1 MIYTLTPLFKNHK
14 EDVELQANLEK
25 AEISYQNGDYV
36 MASESF
42 YSAKLIQKCDS
53 AISYN
58 IAASQLAAGNKS
70 AAMAWLRQAIQESPN
85 NNNYRRELSEL
96 EKLMKVESN
105 HAPAFFLSKSVFF
118 YSTIVFFH
126 ILIGFS
132 LVPKQRRYKSLF
144 FTGILFFLIG
154 TSVIL
159 FSHTVYEENK
169 TIKVF
174 ESSQL
179 RKIPLK
185 AAKEWIPIPD
195 GTTLQIK
202 GEYNN
207 FFLVQTSYGLDAWV
221 DITSKL
227 TDTEFISR
235 DR

>member
-1 MIYTLTPLFKNHK
+1 
-14 EDVELQANLEK
+14 
-25 AEISYQNGDYV
+25 
-36 MASESF
+36 
-42 YSAKLIQKCDS
+42 
-53 AISYN
+53 
-58 IAASQLAAGNKS
+58 
-70 AAMAWLRQAIQESPN
+70 MAWLRQAIQESPN

-179 RKIPLK
+179 KKIPLN